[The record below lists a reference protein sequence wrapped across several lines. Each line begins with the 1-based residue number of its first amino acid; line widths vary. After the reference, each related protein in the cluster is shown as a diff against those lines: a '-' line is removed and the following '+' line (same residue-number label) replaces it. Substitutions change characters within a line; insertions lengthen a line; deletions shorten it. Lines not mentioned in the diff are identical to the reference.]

1 MDISGVLVR
10 TFPQHIDAVTRAL
23 LRLEGVEVHG
33 ANEDGRMVVT
43 IERETGSQ
51 VADLLAQ
58 LQQIHGVLSASMI
71 YHQFEDSGQQEHE
84 R

>member
-10 TFPQHIDAVTRAL
+10 AFPQDIEAVTRAL
-23 LRLEGVEVHG
+23 SRLAGVEVHG
-33 ANEDGRMVVT
+33 ANDDGRMVVT
-43 IERETGSQ
+43 IERETGRE

-58 LQQIHGVLSASMI
+58 MQDVQGVLSASMI
-71 YHQFEDSGQQEHE
+71 YHQYEDSGQQEAE